1 MRPADL
7 RRSSFWVA
15 SRLSE
20 STLSRWLGWRVH
32 KGVRRFRP
40 YPAALRQCHSQE
52 AISAPHG
59 ASPDERSVAHTCS
72 WQATWRP
79 GSSSKDANAFQVPNE
94 SGAIAILA
102 PAPDRRDSCDQNAAI
117 CPQARPRRRRPALA
131 RGHAGGGPHQGL
143 GSPWRPAPLAPRMN
157 LRRCFEAL
165 FHNFPSLAR
174 MSSATSCA
182 APICSFSS
190 SVSSTMAPSPARS
203 SRRRDRAYEGS

>member
-32 KGVRRFRP
+32 KGARRFRP
-40 YPAALRQCHSQE
+40 YPAALRQCHSRE

-59 ASPDERSVAHTCS
+59 ASRDERSVAHTCS
-72 WQATWRP
+72 WQATRRP

-102 PAPDRRDSCDQNAAI
+102 PASDRRDSWDLYAAI
-117 CPQARPRRRRPALA
+117 CPQTASRLCRPALA
-131 RGHAGGGPHQGL
+131 RTCRGGSHQDP
-143 GSPWRPAPLAPRMN
+143 GSRWRPAPQRPRMN
-157 LRRCFEAL
+157 LAQ
-165 FHNFPSLAR
+165 PT
-174 MSSATSCA
+174 ATGDTSGLCLTT
-182 APICSFSS
+182 FQ
-190 SVSSTMAPSPARS
+190 VWPA
-203 SRRRDRAYEGS
+203 